1 MGEAGILRSPE
12 RHNHTVFANKHR
24 KAEPRSILGGA
35 SSIVCSNLNTHVPV
49 YLSWFLRTLGCQWTY
64 RLRRQFNGLCG
75 VSTHMCAWATILSYV
90 AAILFDFREPD
101 MREDGVYA
109 ATTEFK
115 TSMPK
120 IQIPRLGPPFTC
132 ELTTSETWA

>member
-1 MGEAGILRSPE
+1 MGEAGILRSPK

-101 MREDGVYA
+101 MREDG
-109 ATTEFK
+109 
-115 TSMPK
+115 
-120 IQIPRLGPPFTC
+120 
-132 ELTTSETWA
+132 TWASLHMRAYNIRDLGIRHTQTGGLKHRGPHVL